1 MTIPLSTWISLHPSL
16 EVFFYLGKMMNRG
29 ETLSRPQDP
38 EVFIRQSPPFQCV
51 YAEGSRPYHN
61 QILKTEGG
69 MDVFIRKK

>member
-1 MTIPLSTWISLHPSL
+1 
-16 EVFFYLGKMMNRG
+16 MNRG
-29 ETLSRPQDP
+29 KTLSIPQDP